1 MKLDYIG
8 VAAGHGRLKQATH
21 FEVVDE
27 EAFGEF
33 AAFLIQTEEFTWKL
47 KCPDVHVEAFSFLP
61 TYKNLEFSKNVVIKG
76 INNFG
81 NDVKLLNFQL
91 PGDDPA
97 GGISTTAISQLNN
110 PSPFNLQIGTLDLDL
125 FYKGM
130 FIGPVSATG
139 LNLTQ

>member
-1 MKLDYIG
+1 MRCTYFSISS
-8 VAAGHGRLKQATH
+8 QATH
-21 FEVVDE
+21 FNIVDE

-47 KCPDVHVEAFSFLP
+47 KCPNVHVEAFSFLP

-81 NDVKLLNFQL
+81 NDVKLLDFQL

-97 GGISTTAISQLNN
+97 GGISTTAISALNN
-110 PSPFNLQIGTLDLDL
+110 PSPFNLQIGTLNLDL
-125 FYKGM
+125 FYKDLY
-130 FIGPVSATG
+130 IAAVTATG